1 MIETTT
7 TVRVLEGLH
16 TRPAAHFARL
26 AKRFDC
32 AVELR
37 HKGVSANAKSSVKVM
52 LLGVKEGDEVTVR
65 ADGPDES
72 QALPQLLRYLQDA
85 RAGLDEREGEAAPA
99 ADGAGAAAAEAAA
112 APGAPAGNVCRG
124 VSGSQ
129 GLALGRAHA
138 YFPQPLAAR
147 RQVIEAAD
155 IPAELQR
162 FQQALQAFV
171 GNPAGRGAPAGAQDR
186 AIIQALVDVAQDDE
200 YVGAIVRGIQDRG
213 DAVAVTLRVGKVL
226 AETFEAMADPYLR
239 ARAEDIRGVTRQL
252 AAALLG
258 QPLPDLSAIG
268 QPSVLVAHD
277 LSALEFARVPVD
289 RLLGLVCT
297 GGSATSHVA
306 IMARTHGVPAVL
318 GVPLEAAEAA
328 RVRDGDELIVDGD
341 AGQVT
346 LGPTPAQRAAALER
360 IEGERRRRQALQ
372 RWRDVR
378 PRTRD
383 GRAID
388 IAANLGGL
396 GEVPLAREAGAMG
409 VGLFRT
415 ELLFMQQRALP
426 SEDEQAEVY
435 LKLAQAFHP
444 DPVIIRTL
452 DIGGDKPVAGID
464 FPREDN
470 PFLGWRGVRMC
481 LDRPDVFKPQLR
493 ALLRAAVAGN
503 VRVMIPMVSDVGE
516 VRRVRALVHACEA
529 ELRAQGVPH
538 GRFELGIMV
547 ETPAAV
553 LQADALAAEVSF
565 FSIGTNDLT
574 QYVMAADR
582 ANSRIDALY
591 RTGHPAVMAA
601 IAMACEAARRAGIWV
616 GVCGEAAADTQL
628 IPRFIDLGVSEL
640 SMSPAAILAAKRCV
654 SESGSPAGESG
665 RAGGEP
671 RQDHQAAGA

>member
-16 TRPAAHFARL
+16 TRPAAHLARL

-32 AVELR
+32 AVELHYR
-37 HKGVSANAKSSVKVM
+37 GASANGKSSVKLM

-65 ADGPDES
+65 ADGHDES
-72 QALPQLLRYLQDA
+72 QAMPELLHYLQDP
-85 RAGLDEREGEAAPA
+85 RAGLDESDAAPA
-99 ADGAGAAAAEAAA
+99 GTAQAGGDSAPAAAAATSE
-112 APGAPAGNVCRG
+112 GVAGNVRVG
-124 VSGSQ
+124 VSGSA
-129 GLALGRAHA
+129 GLALGSARV
-138 YFPQPLAAR
+138 YFPQLLVAH
-147 RQVIEAAD
+147 RQVIEAGD

-162 FQQALQAFV
+162 FQQVLQAFIQHPV
-171 GNPAGRGAPAGAQDR
+171 GAGVPSGGTQSR
-186 AIIQALVDVAQDDE
+186 AILQALIDVAQDDE

-213 DAVAVTLRVGKVL
+213 DAAAVTLRVGKVL
-226 AETFEAMADPYLR
+226 AETFEAMADPYMR

-252 AAALLG
+252 AAALLD
-258 QPLPDLSAIG
+258 QPLPDLSAID
-268 QPSVLVAHD
+268 QPCVLVAHD
-277 LSALEFARVPVD
+277 LSALEFARVPVEQI
-289 RLLGLVCT
+289 LGLVCT

-306 IMARTHGVPAVL
+306 IMARTHGLPAVL
-318 GVPLEAAEAA
+318 GVPLEAA
-328 RVRDGDELIVDGD
+328 RVADGTELIVDGD
-341 AGQVT
+341 RGHVT
-346 LGPTPAQRAAALER
+346 LAPLPAQREEAAAR
-360 IEGERRRRQALQ
+360 IAEAQRQQHALQ
-372 RWRDVR
+372 RFRDVQ

-396 GEVPLAREAGAMG
+396 GEIALAQQAGAMG

-415 ELLFMQQRALP
+415 ELLFMQQRTLP
-426 SEDEQAEVY
+426 SEQEQAEVY
-435 LKLAQAFHP
+435 LRLAQAFHP
-444 DPVIIRTL
+444 QPVIIRTL

-464 FPREDN
+464 FPREEN

-503 VRVMIPMVSDVGE
+503 VRVMIPMISDVEE
-516 VRRVRALVHACEA
+516 VRRVRALVHECEA
-529 ELRAQGVPH
+529 ELRAQGVAH

-582 ANSRIDALY
+582 ANARIDALY
-591 RTGHPAVMAA
+591 RTEHPAVMTA
-601 IAMACEAARRAGIWV
+601 IRMTCEAARRAGIWV
-616 GVCGEAAADTQL
+616 GICGEAAANLAL
-628 IPRFIDLGVSEL
+628 IPRFVEMGVTEL
-640 SMSPAAILAAKRCV
+640 SMSPAAILAAKQCV
-654 SESGSPAGESG
+654 SEIGEAPAV
-665 RAGGEP
+665 A
-671 RQDHQAAGA
+671 